1 MYLSIIFLLTLIIP
15 FLIMPK
21 YIRDGIISPYK
32 VVLMSTLTIAAAAT
46 AVFMSAHFTGV
57 DIYQQLYEIAKM
69 ISSEAARNPMI
80 IEGLNIAGVS
90 EAARTEM
97 FMQIYEAGLMSLPTS
112 IIFTGA
118 VVSYIAYIIL
128 SRIIGRRHQVN
139 RMPKFREFSF
149 GYGTALA
156 MMLMY
161 VISWLML
168 ESEMAAGELMYVNI
182 NMLFDLVFSLQ
193 GVAVVMMFFHFKKAP
208 QAVAVV
214 VCIFM
219 WLTSIGKMFLVLMGM
234 ADLIIGLRV
243 KMGGNAG
250 RK

>member
-1 MYLSIIFLLTLIIP
+1 MYFSIIFLLTLIIP
-15 FLIMPK
+15 FLIIPG
-21 YIRDGIISPYK
+21 YIKKGTVSPYR
-32 VVLMSTLTIAAAAT
+32 VVLISFLTITALAT
-46 AVFMSAHFTGV
+46 IVFMAAYFAGI

-80 IEGLNIAGVS
+80 IEGLNAAGVS
-90 EAARTEM
+90 EEARTEM
-97 FMQIYEAGLMSLPTS
+97 FMQIYEAGIMSLPAS
-112 IIFTGA
+112 IMFTGA

-128 SRIIGRRHQVN
+128 SRIAGRKHQVI
-139 RMPKFREFSF
+139 RMPKFREFTF
-149 GYGTALA
+149 GHGAAMA

-161 VISWLML
+161 IISWLML
-168 ESEMAAGELMYVNI
+168 ESEMAVGELMYVNI

-193 GVAVVMMFFHFKKAP
+193 GIAVVMMFFHFKKAP

-219 WLTSIGKMFLVLMGM
+219 WMTSIGKMFLVLMGM

-243 KMGGNAG
+243 KMGGNAE
-250 RK
+250 R